1 MAENGKLEKML
12 ILAFETAEEAENG
25 GHNPRTLVEILPDG

>member
-12 ILAFETAEEAENG
+12 ILAFETSVKKLKMAASMDAKDSLR
-25 GHNPRTLVEILPDG
+25 H